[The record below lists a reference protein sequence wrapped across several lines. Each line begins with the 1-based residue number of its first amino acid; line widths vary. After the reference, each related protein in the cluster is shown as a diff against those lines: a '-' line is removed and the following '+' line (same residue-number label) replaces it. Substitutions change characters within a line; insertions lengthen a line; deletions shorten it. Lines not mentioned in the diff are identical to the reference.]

1 MRGREVPFFIFLNL
15 TMAITAQSIR
25 AMAEASLPENDL
37 FIVDVAVSDSAVR
50 PKITVLA
57 DGEQGI
63 TIDQCATISRRVNA
77 KIAEE
82 YGEEISYVL
91 EVSSPGVDFP
101 LTQPQQF
108 KRNIG
113 RNLKLKM
120 QDGTEKTGK
129 LEEVTETGINL
140 TEEIKQ
146 KGKKATYE
154 PVQIPFGEIVKANVV
169 ISFK

>member
-1 MRGREVPFFIFLNL
+1 
-15 TMAITAQSIR
+15 
-25 AMAEASLPENDL
+25 MAEASLPDSDL
-37 FIVDVAVSDSAVR
+37 FLVDVTVSDSAVR
-50 PKITVLA
+50 PKVTVLA

-63 TIDQCATISRRVNA
+63 TIDQCATLSRRISK
-77 KIAEE
+77 KIEE
-82 YGEEISYVL
+82 KYGEELSYTI

-101 LTQPQQF
+101 LTQPKQF
-108 KRNIG
+108 TRNIG
-113 RNLKLKM
+113 RNLKLRL

-129 LEEVTETGINL
+129 LEEVTEAGINL

>member
-1 MRGREVPFFIFLNL
+1 
-15 TMAITAQSIR
+15 MALTAQIIK
-25 AMAEASLPENDL
+25 AMAEDSLPDSDL
-37 FIVDVAVSDSAVR
+37 FIVDISVSDSAVR

-63 TIDQCATISRRVNA
+63 TIDQCATISRRIN
-77 KIAEE
+77 KRIEE
-82 YGEEISYVL
+82 TFGEEISYVL

-101 LTQPQQF
+101 LTQPQQY
-108 KRNIG
+108 KRNVG
-113 RNLKLKM
+113 RNLKVKM

-140 TEEIKQ
+140 LEEKKQ

-154 PVQIPFGEIVKANVV
+154 PVQIPYGDIVKANVV

>member
-1 MRGREVPFFIFLNL
+1 
-15 TMAITAQSIR
+15 
-25 AMAEASLPENDL
+25 MAEASLPDNEL
-37 FIVDVAVSDSAVR
+37 FIVDVTVSDSAVR

-63 TIDQCATISRRVNA
+63 TIDQCATISRRINA
-77 KIAEE
+77 KIAETFGDE
-82 YGEEISYVL
+82 LSYVL

-101 LTQPQQF
+101 LTQPKQF

-113 RNLKLKM
+113 RNLKLKL

-129 LEEVTETGINL
+129 LEEVTETGLNL
-140 TEEIKQ
+140 TQEIKQ

>member
-1 MRGREVPFFIFLNL
+1 MVLSATAIRE
-15 TMAITAQSIR
+15 
-25 AMAEASLPENDL
+25 MAEASLPDSDL
-37 FIVDVAVSDSAVR
+37 FLVDVTVSDSQVR
-50 PKITVLA
+50 PKVTVLA

-63 TIDQCATISRRVNA
+63 TIDQCATLSRRISK
-77 KIAEE
+77 KIEE
-82 YGEEISYVL
+82 KYGEELSYTI

-101 LTQPQQF
+101 LTQPKQF
-108 KRNIG
+108 TRNIG
-113 RNLKLKM
+113 RNLKLKL

-154 PVQIPFGEIVKANVV
+154 PVQIPFGDIVKANVV

>member
-1 MRGREVPFFIFLNL
+1 
-15 TMAITAQSIR
+15 MAITAKIIQE
-25 AMAEASLPENDL
+25 MAEASLPDNEL
-37 FIVDVAVSDSAVR
+37 FIVDVTVSDSAVR

-63 TIDQCATISRRVNA
+63 TIDQCATISRRINA
-77 KIAEE
+77 KIAETFGDE
-82 YGEEISYVL
+82 LSYVL

-101 LTQPQQF
+101 LTQPKQF

-113 RNLKLKM
+113 RNLKLKL

-129 LEEVTETGINL
+129 LEEVTETGLNL
-140 TEEIKQ
+140 TQEIKQ

>member
-1 MRGREVPFFIFLNL
+1 
-15 TMAITAQSIR
+15 MALTAQTIK
-25 AMAEASLPENDL
+25 AMAEESLPDNDL

-63 TIDQCATISRRVNA
+63 TIDQCATISRRINA
-77 KIAEE
+77 KITEAF
-82 YGEEISYVL
+82 GEELSYVL

-108 KRNIG
+108 KRNVG

-140 TEEIKQ
+140 LEEVKQ
-146 KGKKATYE
+146 KGKKATYV
-154 PVQIPFGEIVKANVV
+154 PVQIPYGDIVKANVV

>member
-1 MRGREVPFFIFLNL
+1 
-15 TMAITAQSIR
+15 
-25 AMAEASLPENDL
+25 MAETSLPEQDL
-37 FIVDVAVSDSAVR
+37 FIVDVAVSDSPR

-63 TIDQCATISRRVNA
+63 TIDQCATISRRIN
-77 KIAEE
+77 KQIEE
-82 YGEEISYVL
+82 LLGEEEVSYVL
-91 EVSSPGVDFP
+91 EVSSPGLDFP

-113 RNLKLKM
+113 RNLKLRL

-140 TEEIKQ
+140 LEEVKQ
-146 KGKKATYE
+146 KGKKATYV
-154 PVQIPFGEIVKANVV
+154 PAQIPFGEIVKANVV

>member
-1 MRGREVPFFIFLNL
+1 MALTATTIRE
-15 TMAITAQSIR
+15 
-25 AMAEASLPENDL
+25 MAEASLPAADL
-37 FIVDVAVSDSAVR
+37 FIVDVAVSDSPAR

-63 TIDQCATISRRVNA
+63 TIDQCATLSRRIN
-77 KIAEE
+77 KRIEE
-82 YGEEISYVL
+82 AFGEEISYVL

-101 LTQPQQF
+101 LTQPKQYQ
-108 KRNIG
+108 RHTG
-113 RNLKLKM
+113 RNLKLKL

-129 LEEVTETGINL
+129 LEEVTDSGIGL
-140 TEEIKQ
+140 LEEIKQ

-154 PVQIPFGEIVKANVV
+154 PVQIPFGDIVKANVV

>member
-1 MRGREVPFFIFLNL
+1 MALTAKIIRE
-15 TMAITAQSIR
+15 
-25 AMAEASLPENDL
+25 MAETSLPESDL
-37 FIVDVAVSDSAVR
+37 FIVDVAVSDSPAR

-63 TIDQCATISRRVNA
+63 TIDQCATISRRINA
-77 KIAEE
+77 KIAEQF
-82 YGEEISYVL
+82 GEELAYVL

-101 LTQPQQF
+101 LSQPKQF
-108 KRNIG
+108 KRNVG
-113 RNLKLKM
+113 RNLKLKL

-140 TEEIKQ
+140 TEEIKL

>member
-1 MRGREVPFFIFLNL
+1 
-15 TMAITAQSIR
+15 
-25 AMAEASLPENDL
+25 MAEASLPDSDL
-37 FIVDVAVSDSAVR
+37 FLVDVTVSDSQVR
-50 PKITVLA
+50 PKVTVLA

-63 TIDQCATISRRVNA
+63 TIDQCATLSRRISK
-77 KIAEE
+77 KIEE
-82 YGEEISYVL
+82 KYGEELSYTI

-101 LTQPQQF
+101 LTQPKQF
-108 KRNIG
+108 TRNIG
-113 RNLKLKM
+113 RNLKLKL

-129 LEEVTETGINL
+129 LEEVTEIGINL

-154 PVQIPFGEIVKANVV
+154 PVQIPFGDIVKANVV

>member
-1 MRGREVPFFIFLNL
+1 
-15 TMAITAQSIR
+15 
-25 AMAEASLPENDL
+25 MAEDSIQDSDL
-37 FIVDVAVSDSAVR
+37 FIVDVAVSDSPVR
-50 PKITVLA
+50 PKVTVLA

-63 TIDQCATISRRVNA
+63 TIDQCATISRRIS
-77 KIAEE
+77 KRIEE
-82 YGEEISYVL
+82 AFGDELSYTI

-101 LTQPQQF
+101 LTQPKQF
-108 KRNIG
+108 KRNVG
-113 RNLKLKM
+113 RNLKLKL
-120 QDGTEKTGK
+120 QDGAEKTGK

-140 TEEIKQ
+140 LEEIKQ

>member
-1 MRGREVPFFIFLNL
+1 MALTAKTIRE
-15 TMAITAQSIR
+15 
-25 AMAEASLPENDL
+25 MAEASLPESDL
-37 FIVDVAVSDSAVR
+37 FIVDVAVSDSPAR

-63 TIDQCATISRRVNA
+63 TIDQCATISRRIN
-77 KIAEE
+77 KRIEE
-82 YGEEISYVL
+82 TFGEEVAYVL

-101 LTQPQQF
+101 LLQPQQF
-108 KRNIG
+108 RRNIG
-113 RNLKLKM
+113 RNLKLKL

-129 LEEVTETGINL
+129 LEEVTEAGIGL
-140 TEEIKQ
+140 LEETKL

>member
-1 MRGREVPFFIFLNL
+1 
-15 TMAITAQSIR
+15 
-25 AMAEASLPENDL
+25 MAEDSLPDNDL
-37 FIVDVAVSDSAVR
+37 FIVDISVSDSAVR

-63 TIDQCATISRRVNA
+63 TIAQCATISRRIN
-77 KIAEE
+77 KRIEE
-82 YGEEISYVL
+82 AFGEEISYVL

-108 KRNIG
+108 KRNVG
-113 RNLKLKM
+113 RSLKVKM

-140 TEEIKQ
+140 LEEIKQ
-146 KGKKATYE
+146 KGKKATYV
-154 PVQIPFGEIVKANVV
+154 PVQVPYGDIVKANVV

>member
-1 MRGREVPFFIFLNL
+1 
-15 TMAITAQSIR
+15 
-25 AMAEASLPENDL
+25 MAETSLPEQDL

-63 TIDQCATISRRVNA
+63 TIDQCATISRRIN
-77 KIAEE
+77 KQIEE
-82 YGEEISYVL
+82 LLGEEELSYVL
-91 EVSSPGVDFP
+91 EVSSPGLDFP

-113 RNLKLKM
+113 RNLKLRL
-120 QDGTEKTGK
+120 QNDTEKTGK
-129 LEEVTETGINL
+129 LEEVTETGLNL
-140 TEEIKQ
+140 LEEVKQ
-146 KGKKATYE
+146 KGKKATYV

>member
-1 MRGREVPFFIFLNL
+1 
-15 TMAITAQSIR
+15 
-25 AMAEASLPENDL
+25 MAETSLPEQDL
-37 FIVDVAVSDSAVR
+37 YIVDVAVSDSHR

-63 TIDQCATISRRVNA
+63 TIDQCATISRRIN
-77 KIAEE
+77 KQIEE
-82 YGEEISYVL
+82 LLGEEEVSYVL
-91 EVSSPGVDFP
+91 EVSSPGLDFP

-113 RNLKLKM
+113 RNLKLRL

-129 LEEVTETGINL
+129 LEEVTETGL
-140 TEEIKQ
+140 GLLEEVKQ
-146 KGKKATYE
+146 KGKKATYL
-154 PVQIPFGEIVKANVV
+154 PAQIPFGEIVKANVV

>member
-1 MRGREVPFFIFLNL
+1 MALSATTIREF
-15 TMAITAQSIR
+15 
-25 AMAEASLPENDL
+25 AEASLPDSDL
-37 FIVDVAVSDSAVR
+37 FLVDVTVSDSAVR
-50 PKITVLA
+50 PKVTVLA

-63 TIDQCATISRRVNA
+63 TIDQCATLSRRISK
-77 KIAEE
+77 KIEE
-82 YGEEISYVL
+82 KYGEELSYTI

-101 LTQPQQF
+101 LTQPRQF
-108 KRNIG
+108 TRNIG
-113 RNLKLKM
+113 RNLKLKL

>member
-1 MRGREVPFFIFLNL
+1 
-15 TMAITAQSIR
+15 MAITAQSIR
-25 AMAEASLPENDL
+25 AMAEASLPENEL

-63 TIDQCATISRRVNA
+63 TIDQCATISRRINA
-77 KIAEE
+77 KIAET
-82 YGEEISYVL
+82 YGEEASYVL

-101 LTQPQQF
+101 LVQPQQF
-108 KRNIG
+108 KRNVG
-113 RNLKLKM
+113 RNLKLKL

-129 LEEVTETGINL
+129 LEEVTESGIGL
-140 TEEIKQ
+140 MEEIKQ

>member
-1 MRGREVPFFIFLNL
+1 
-15 TMAITAQSIR
+15 MAITAKFIKE
-25 AMAEASLPENDL
+25 AAEASLPQEDL
-37 FIVDVAVSDSAVR
+37 FVVDVAVSDTPVR

-63 TIDQCATISRRVNA
+63 TIDQCATISRRIN
-77 KIAEE
+77 KRIEE
-82 YGEEISYVL
+82 TFGEEVSYVL

-101 LTQPQQF
+101 LTQPKQYQ
-108 KRNIG
+108 RNVG
-113 RNLKLKM
+113 RSLKVKL

-129 LEEVTETGINL
+129 LEDVSENGIGLLEET
-140 TEEIKQ
+140 KQ

>member
-1 MRGREVPFFIFLNL
+1 
-15 TMAITAQSIR
+15 
-25 AMAEASLPENDL
+25 MAETSLPEQDL

-63 TIDQCATISRRVNA
+63 TIDQCATISRRIN
-77 KIAEE
+77 KQIEE
-82 YGEEISYVL
+82 MLGEEELSYVL
-91 EVSSPGVDFP
+91 EVSSPGLDFP

-108 KRNIG
+108 NRNIG
-113 RNLKLKM
+113 RNLKLRL
-120 QDGTEKTGK
+120 QNDTEKTGK
-129 LEEVTETGINL
+129 LEEVTETGLNL
-140 TEEIKQ
+140 LEEVKQ
-146 KGKKATYE
+146 KGKKATYV

>member
-1 MRGREVPFFIFLNL
+1 MALTANTIRE
-15 TMAITAQSIR
+15 
-25 AMAEASLPENDL
+25 MAEASLPESDL
-37 FIVDVAVSDSAVR
+37 FLVDVTVSDSPVR
-50 PKITVLA
+50 PKVTVLA

-63 TIDQCATISRRVNA
+63 TIDQCAKISRRISK
-77 KIAEE
+77 KIEE
-82 YGEEISYVL
+82 AFGEELSYTI
-91 EVSSPGVDFP
+91 EVSSPGVDYP
-101 LTQPQQF
+101 LTQPKQF
-108 KRNIG
+108 TRNVG
-113 RNLKLKM
+113 RNLKIKL

-140 TEEIKQ
+140 TEEIKL

>member
-1 MRGREVPFFIFLNL
+1 
-15 TMAITAQSIR
+15 
-25 AMAEASLPENDL
+25 MAEASLPEGDL
-37 FIVDVAVSDSAVR
+37 FLIDVTVSDSPVR
-50 PKITVLA
+50 PKVTVLA

-63 TIDQCATISRRVNA
+63 TIDQCATLSRRISK
-77 KIAEE
+77 KIEE
-82 YGEEISYVL
+82 KYGEELSYTI
-91 EVSSPGVDFP
+91 EVSSPGVDYP
-101 LTQPQQF
+101 LTQPKQF
-108 KRNIG
+108 IRNVG
-113 RNLKLKM
+113 RNLKIKL

>member
-1 MRGREVPFFIFLNL
+1 
-15 TMAITAQSIR
+15 
-25 AMAEASLPENDL
+25 MAEASLPDSDL

-63 TIDQCATISRRVNA
+63 TIDQCATISRRINA
-77 KIAEE
+77 KIAETF
-82 YGEEISYVL
+82 GEELSYVL

-101 LTQPQQF
+101 LTQPKQF
-108 KRNIG
+108 MRNVG
-113 RNLKLKM
+113 RNLKLKL
-120 QDGTEKTGK
+120 QDGTEVTGK
-129 LEEVTETGINL
+129 LDEVTETGLNL
-140 TEEIKQ
+140 TQEIKL

>member
-1 MRGREVPFFIFLNL
+1 MALSATTIREF
-15 TMAITAQSIR
+15 
-25 AMAEASLPENDL
+25 AEASLPDSDL
-37 FIVDVAVSDSAVR
+37 FLVDVTVSDSAVR
-50 PKITVLA
+50 PKVTVLA

-63 TIDQCATISRRVNA
+63 TIDQCATLSRRISK
-77 KIAEE
+77 KIEE
-82 YGEEISYVL
+82 KYGEELSYTI

-101 LTQPQQF
+101 LTQPKQF
-108 KRNIG
+108 TRNIG
-113 RNLKLKM
+113 RNLKLKL